1 MGRDWRY
8 KNIHFPMLSARAAVG
23 RRAGFKALA
32 APKRAFGGYTGQ
44 YVADED
50 LVRKND
56 DWVIEET
63 NFCLGRTANIRFR
76 ETDDMARRVKRILEH
91 QTCYMHTRLRDG
103 TVIPFSSYGI
113 MGVMERPIA
122 AETHLEQAVIK
133 WCWISVTMRLLM

>member
-1 MGRDWRY
+1 MG
-8 KNIHFPMLSARAAVG
+8 
-23 RRAGFKALA
+23 
-32 APKRAFGGYTGQ
+32 
-44 YVADED
+44 
-50 LVRKND
+50 ND

-113 MGVMERPIA
+113 MGIMERPIA

-133 WCWISVTMRLLM
+133 WCWDQCYDEAFDDAPVPMPEQSGK